1 MYSVNK
7 SRFVDRI
14 QKADKFYTTEKAFIP
29 VFVDYKN
36 VYNPLIHDP
45 SILNSEIYYLAKEK
59 NRFIQIDNLS
69 GYMLTH
75 KEICQCLGL
84 DRFMRFTPAFLY
96 RLVVGLIH
104 NKYSYFPNT
113 NEMRILNT
121 ADNSDQQILTVE
133 AYQKKCNSFKAIVES
148 DTLPEDAKEKAK
160 ARLEEL
166 GRYATIDSLEA
177 EVIENFDRLTH
188 IGSYVLD
195 DRKAVTPQLLY
206 SIVKKANLVMHS

>member
-1 MYSVNK
+1 
-7 SRFVDRI
+7 
-14 QKADKFYTTEKAFIP
+14 
-29 VFVDYKN
+29 
-36 VYNPLIHDP
+36 
-45 SILNSEIYYLAKEK
+45 
-59 NRFIQIDNLS
+59 
-69 GYMLTH
+69 
-75 KEICQCLGL
+75 
-84 DRFMRFTPAFLY
+84 
-96 RLVVGLIH
+96 
-104 NKYSYFPNT
+104 
-113 NEMRILNT
+113 MRILNT